1 MSPGT
6 TDLLLLILVF
16 LGLQVWWIIPLI
28 KNNIKINESDKELRK
43 KFEYL
48 EKLYK
53 K

>member
-28 KNNIKINESDKELRK
+28 KNNIKINENDKELRK

-48 EKLYK
+48 EKL
-53 K
+53 